1 MNNLLKKVST
11 FDKKKVVTKSK
22 EELKDDV
29 KVKELLVNKIFLI
42 LGLKKNFTEQEI
54 ESETL
59 TRPSVIKKLYGLQ
72 KDLKKVFPSSK
83 LTGLHSTAELKQVYP
98 AINLLRQVL
107 KECGYK
113 LKPIVKSDGYENK
126 RKKVKRSYLIVRV

>member
-1 MNNLLKKVST
+1 MKPKYKPTEGEKDFLKNKYA
-11 FDKKKVVTKSK
+11 F
-22 EELKDDV
+22 
-29 KVKELLVNKIFLI
+29 ELLNIIGYSKVEGVEIPFEVLIQPGLFEKFTDKI
-42 LGLKKNFTEQEI
+42 
-54 ESETL
+54 
-59 TRPSVIKKLYGLQ
+59 